1 MGWQRGLRFDRCTV
15 APRGACILHRCLARK
30 QAASWRF
37 WGGCLGALATGVVPL
52 TFDNNVDVASYY
64 LLALRDCAYLPCALY
79 TRQNSSLQTRDLLV
93 ERLATYTLLAASYD
107 EMAWPRANIDDVC
120 SVI

>member
-1 MGWQRGLRFDRCTV
+1 MQDAQRVDGERRTHQLMGWQRGLRFDRCTV

-64 LLALRDCAYLPCALY
+64 LLVLFLSCIEAVFSCVP
-79 TRQNSSLQTRDLLV
+79 
-93 ERLATYTLLAASYD
+93 
-107 EMAWPRANIDDVC
+107 
-120 SVI
+120 

>member
-1 MGWQRGLRFDRCTV
+1 MQDAQRVDGERRTHQLMGGQRGLRFDRCTV

-64 LLALRDCAYLPCALY
+64 LLVLFLSCIETACLEAGYIISCMMRWPWELTLMMCA
-79 TRQNSSLQTRDLLV
+79 V
-93 ERLATYTLLAASYD
+93 
-107 EMAWPRANIDDVC
+107 
-120 SVI
+120 